1 MTVTE
6 KTKIGTVDITPT
18 WVAVV
23 PVLLAAIENGTSE
36 GRRLAIEE
44 LKRMASI
51 ADAYV
56 AANKEADEVRVS

>member
-1 MTVTE
+1 M
-6 KTKIGTVDITPT
+6 
-18 WVAVV
+18 V